1 MPFAED
7 LWHCNGELLRSFRR
21 IVSRPYRALGKINKH
36 ERLNFYSQ
44 LPLDRGMKAII
55 VDTSKTYLTA
65 VRRLLAAALPDIEVT
80 EYDAEQRGPP
90 AADFQWNLYDVALLS
105 DDLGDAPS
113 GLEWLRRYR
122 DTRGFPPVILVA
134 DRGDEYLAVAAIK
147 AGAHDYLRKEHLT
160 DARLGAMLQSAARA
174 KDTTEVTQSLD
185 GFVLQAL
192 DQCATV
198 GEYSV
203 ASAGHR
209 FVRLIGQGG
218 FSRVYLA
225 ERAHDGATIVLKI
238 IDTQK
243 IQEPVAIQRFVR
255 EAEIISSIHDQ
266 HVVQIYD
273 QGFTPDYGY
282 ISMEFFAHG
291 DLKQR
296 IERGVSV
303 GATLNYMRA
312 IACGL
317 QAIHAQQ
324 VIHRDLKPS
333 NLMFRADDT
342 LALAD
347 FGISKR
353 LHDTTDLTAS
363 SGILGTPSYIAPE
376 QAQGEPVDARADLY
390 SAGIIFYELLTGR
403 KPYRAESAAGLVYQH
418 VHAPVPQLPSP
429 LAPIQPLLDLL
440 LAKRA
445 EDRFDSATEF
455 LDSLEAW
462 LPARFTAAMH
472 AHTPWS
478 LAA

>member
-1 MPFAED
+1 
-7 LWHCNGELLRSFRR
+7 
-21 IVSRPYRALGKINKH
+21 
-36 ERLNFYSQ
+36 
-44 LPLDRGMKAII
+44 MKAII

-80 EYDAEQRGPP
+80 EYDAEQQGLP

-105 DDLGDAPS
+105 HDLGDAPS

-122 DTRGFPPVILVA
+122 DTRGFPPAILVA

-160 DARLGAMLQSAARA
+160 DARLGEMLQSIPRAR
-174 KDTTEVTQSLD
+174 DTTDVTQSLD

-192 DQCATV
+192 DHSATV
-198 GEYSV
+198 GEGAV

-218 FSRVYLA
+218 CSRVYLA

-243 IQEPVAIQRFVR
+243 NQEPVAIQRFVR
-255 EAEIISSIHDQ
+255 EAEIISSIQDQ
-266 HVVQIYD
+266 HVVQIYG

-303 GATLNYMRA
+303 GAALNYMRA

-317 QAIHAQQ
+317 RAIHAQQ
-324 VIHRDLKPS
+324 VIHRDLKPG

-418 VHAPVPQLPSP
+418 VHAPVPQLQSP

-440 LAKRA
+440 LAKRV
-445 EDRFDSATEF
+445 EDRFGSATEF
-455 LDSLEAW
+455 IDSLDTW
-462 LPARFTAAMH
+462 IPARFTAEMY
-472 AHTPWS
+472 AHTPLS